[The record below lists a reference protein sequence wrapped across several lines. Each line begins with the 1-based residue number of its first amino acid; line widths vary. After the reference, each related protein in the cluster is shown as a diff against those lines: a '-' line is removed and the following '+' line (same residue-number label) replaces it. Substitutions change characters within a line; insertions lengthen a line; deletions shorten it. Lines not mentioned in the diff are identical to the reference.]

1 MGASLLATLV
11 TARAVLAVLYRIS
24 QTVKLHQRA
33 LVYEVHAIAHGVV
46 TSLYPYSVGLSLVA
60 VGINLWYGALEGTLK
75 RL

>member
-33 LVYEVHAIAHGVV
+33 LVYEVHAIAH
-46 TSLYPYSVGLSLVA
+46 VGLSLVA